1 MIKKHWYK
9 LKDSSMWEY
18 HGKFDYYYELKT
30 KELKVV
36 NKGKNI
42 IIKKIEFKE
51 ARRDVEQYEEKKS
64 TDRL

>member
-42 IIKKIEFKE
+42 IIKKIEFKK
-51 ARRDVEQYEEKKS
+51 ARSEVEQYEEKKS

>member
-36 NKGKNI
+36 NKKENI

-51 ARRDVEQYEEKKS
+51 ARREVEQYEEKKS